1 MSLQFSRSIRSLRLD
16 SFRVSKIGLILA
28 TIILALLLVWFF
40 FAKVTIY
47 ESTDKIEFQ
56 ADGNVVATFTSE
68 AIRRV
73 EVGQRAVVRI
83 NVGKDQKTLSFPAL
97 VVDVNSKK
105 NIAELLVVYDNI
117 SSNFDYEQL
126 TGRVEVEV
134 EYVKPVELVLRATGN
149 IVNDSQIPVSPQSP
163 EDLEAR

>member
-1 MSLQFSRSIRSLRLD
+1 MQATFILCGEKMSLQFSRSIRSLRLD

-56 ADGNVVATFTSE
+56 TDGSVIATFTSE

-83 NVGKDQKTLSFPAL
+83 NVGKDQKPLSFPAL

-105 NIAELLVVYDNI
+105 NIAEKIFYDIGCTFFRNTI
-117 SSNFDYEQL
+117 
-126 TGRVEVEV
+126 
-134 EYVKPVELVLRATGN
+134 
-149 IVNDSQIPVSPQSP
+149 
-163 EDLEAR
+163 